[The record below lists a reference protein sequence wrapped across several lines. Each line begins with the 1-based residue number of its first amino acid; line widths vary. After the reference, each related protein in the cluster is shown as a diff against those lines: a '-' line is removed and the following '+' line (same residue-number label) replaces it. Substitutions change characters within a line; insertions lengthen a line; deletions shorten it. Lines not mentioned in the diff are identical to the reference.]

1 MGRTRVKRFAAVTIP
16 ATLLSAGLGVAML
29 QGMVGAV
36 LSSASGFTLESN
48 EITSNGLKART
59 GAADVAGGDQATI
72 YAETGSTTTADQIH
86 VTTPGVNIP
95 FLSQSAYLTIDSTD
109 PAISLGSV
117 GLNAK
122 TLSTPNGASLGTTT
136 IGAAQ
141 SSAGFADTTAESGYV
156 ADAFALTSSSATLPD
171 VTATAYAVTLTS
183 LDLSNLSLG
192 VHLGSPTP

>member
-48 EITSNGLKART
+48 QITSNGLKART

-109 PAISLGSV
+109 PSISLGSV

-122 TLSTPNGASLGTTT
+122 TLNTPNGASLGTTT
-136 IGAAQ
+136 IGVAQ
-141 SSAGFADTTAESGYV
+141 SAAGFTDTTAESGYV
-156 ADAFALTSSSATLPD
+156 ADAFALTSSSASLPD
-171 VTATAYAVTLTS
+171 VNATAYAVTLTS